1 MPLPQT
7 RLDTIAPA
15 SVAAP
20 LKRIG
25 QAWGRV
31 AQRAHGSGCARAA
44 IGVGGWES
52 ALILDLDTDRQWSF
66 DLMPSWK
73 ANARHRRSEIN
84 ACNTLTNRQADASCF
99 WSSGCSMLI
108 DE

>member
-1 MPLPQT
+1 VLLSAHTVQ
-7 RLDTIAPA
+7 
-15 SVAAP
+15 AALVRP
-20 LKRIG
+20 
-25 QAWGRV
+25 
-31 AQRAHGSGCARAA
+31 
-44 IGVGGWES
+44 
-52 ALILDLDTDRQWSF
+52 F